1 MTLAK
6 ECNLSV
12 PLKNGNISG
21 TYLMRLLLES
31 SEMVHVKAHGTHR
44 KNTVTLT
51 VIILS
56 KSRKLM
62 CLLKQGI

>member
-12 PLKNGNISG
+12 PLRNGNISG
-21 TYLMRLLLES
+21 TYLTWLLLES
-31 SEMVHVKAHGTHR
+31 SEMVLVKAHGTHR
-44 KNTVTLT
+44 KSPITLT
-51 VIILS
+51 VVIILS

-62 CLLKQGI
+62 CLLN